1 MVYFFFKAEKSNSLV
16 LTDCV
21 NVFVY
26 VFRLAGILNL
36 GKNASESSIKRIF
49 LFFCVIGFP
58 YLKSPV
64 IVGLENIQS
73 WVPQALF

>member
-1 MVYFFFKAEKSNSLV
+1 MVYSFFKAEKSNSLV

-36 GKNASESSIKRIF
+36 GKNAGESSIKRFF

-58 YLKSPV
+58 HLKSPV
-64 IVGLENIQS
+64 IVGLENVQS